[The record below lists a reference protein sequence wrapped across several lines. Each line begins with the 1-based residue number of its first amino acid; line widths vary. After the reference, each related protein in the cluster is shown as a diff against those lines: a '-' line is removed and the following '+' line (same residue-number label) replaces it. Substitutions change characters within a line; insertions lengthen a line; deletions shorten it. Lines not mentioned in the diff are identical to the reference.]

1 MLKLEIVIF
10 DLDGVLVDACE
21 WHRIALNEAL
31 KEVCGYEIPI
41 EEHYTTFNGL
51 PTKVKLKQLIAR
63 AILAEKDYEKAYVL
77 KQTKTIDII
86 KEYCKIN
93 DDKIDLMRW
102 LHERSIIVACFT
114 NSIRETAYLML
125 ENTGIINELDYILTN
140 QDVENAKPDPEGY
153 NRVLHYFDV
162 AKENAMIVE
171 DSPKG
176 LRAAYASGCKVLK
189 VENATHVNIENLKEF
204 INENFNSHGG

>member
-1 MLKLEIVIF
+1 MLKLELVIF

-31 KEVCGYEIPI
+31 KEVCGYEIPLK
-41 EEHYTTFNGL
+41 EHYTTFNGL
-51 PTKVKLKQLIAR
+51 PSKIKLKQLIAR
-63 AILAEKDYEKAYVL
+63 DILDENDYEKTYTL
-77 KQTKTIDII
+77 KQEKTIDII
-86 KEYCKIN
+86 KEHCKIG
-93 DDKIDLMRW
+93 DDKIDLMKW
-102 LHERSIIVACFT
+102 LHEQSIIVACFT

-125 ENTGIINELDYILTN
+125 ENTGIIDELNYILTN